1 MLRQFL
7 KKDNPTDCKNYR
19 PISLLSTLGKVMEKI
34 VHKHVFN
41 FFSANNV
48 ITSLQSG
55 FVPGDSTANQ
65 LVDIYNTFSK
75 ALDDGLEVKAVF
87 CDISKAFDRVWQKG
101 FLLKLKSVGLSG
113 SLLGWFQNYLSYRKQ
128 RVVLPGGVLHL
139 GKHKCRCIPR
149 LYFRTTF
156 ILYLFQ

>member
-1 MLRQFL
+1 
-7 KKDNPTDCKNYR
+7 
-19 PISLLSTLGKVMEKI
+19 MEKI

-41 FFSANNV
+41 FLSANNV

-87 CDISKAFDRVWQKG
+87 LWH
-101 FLLKLKSVGLSG
+101 
-113 SLLGWFQNYLSYRKQ
+113 KQ
-128 RVVLPGGVLHL
+128 SIRPCLAQGIII
-139 GKHKCRCIPR
+139 K
-149 LYFRTTF
+149 T
-156 ILYLFQ
+156 